1 MADNLDWSKDPVV
14 QFENAVLP
22 ALWQGQ
28 SMICDSL
35 ASEKGSSNGQPV
47 VLAAFD
53 TAVEML
59 RKNAKVMLSARDIRA
74 DATDLLPLTQAA
86 KNIETLRNAL
96 EVELF
101 TTISKRRAA
110 TLLAQITQDVAP
122 AVDLALNTYRRIFI
136 SHVLAQQHANA
147 LQAQEAIQRLDK
159 ISKQIFFISIN
170 ASVEAARVG
179 EAGRGFTQISTDIRA
194 LSQSAQAATRNL
206 SDLVHNG

>member
-22 ALWQGQ
+22 VLWQGQ

-35 ASEKGSSNGQPV
+35 ASEKDSSNGQPV
-47 VLAAFD
+47 VLTTFD
-53 TAVEML
+53 TAIEML

-101 TTISKRRAA
+101 TTISKQRAA
-110 TLLAQITQDVAP
+110 TLLAHITQDVAP
-122 AVDLALNTYRRIFI
+122 AVDLALNIYRRIFI

>member
-22 ALWQGQ
+22 VLWQGQ

-47 VLAAFD
+47 VLSTFD
-53 TAVEML
+53 TAIEML
-59 RKNAKVMLSARDIRA
+59 RKNAKAMLSARDIRA
-74 DATDLLPLTQAA
+74 DSTDLLPLTQAA

-101 TTISKRRAA
+101 TTISKQRAA
-110 TLLAQITQDVAP
+110 TLLAQINQDVAP
-122 AVDLALNTYRRIFI
+122 PVDLALNTYRRIFI

-147 LQAQEAIQRLDK
+147 LQAEEAIQRLDK